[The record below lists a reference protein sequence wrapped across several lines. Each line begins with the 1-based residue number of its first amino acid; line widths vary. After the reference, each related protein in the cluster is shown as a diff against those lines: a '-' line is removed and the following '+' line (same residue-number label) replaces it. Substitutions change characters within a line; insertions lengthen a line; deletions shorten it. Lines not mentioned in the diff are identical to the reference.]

1 MTKHVRPWFRIE
13 PTNVVEPD
21 EETETTVVTS
31 TSADV
36 FIYDEIG
43 ESFWGGGVSAQ
54 TLATELAALEADVI
68 RVFINSPG
76 GAAWDGIAIM
86 NSLRRH
92 SARIEVTVDGLAAS
106 AASVIAM
113 AGDTITM
120 NRGSEL
126 MIHDASGGAYGNAEY
141 LEETASILHKLS
153 DSIADIYAARAGGD
167 RETWR
172 AAMVAET
179 WYTADEA
186 VAAGLA
192 DAATEEPAAQAS
204 FDRSRFTSRAR
215 ANAPRAEAPE
225 LPAASASGD
234 HHRKESVVSYDDL
247 KAGLRQ
253 RLGVNDANA
262 TDDQLIEALDE
273 SLAERAEPTPAA
285 TAQLPAGTIA
295 VDAAAF
301 KELQAN
307 AAAGANAAAEL
318 ASQRRDGIV
327 NKALREGRIAASSR
341 ETFRAQLDADEEG
354 TSKLLNSLPA
364 NTVPVAEIG
373 KSDSLTSADDALYA
387 GMFGDEQKGA

>member
-1 MTKHVRPWFRIE
+1 MTKHARPWFRIE

-21 EETETTVVTS
+21 EDTEATVVTS

-253 RLGVNDANA
+253 RLGVNDATA
-262 TDDQLIEALDE
+262 TDDQLIAALDE

-295 VDAAAF
+295 VDEAAF

-373 KSDSLTSADDALYA
+373 KSDDLTSAEDALYA
-387 GMFGDEQKGA
+387 GMFGDDEKGA